1 MSVPIKI
8 LAYCDRISPSPSQ
21 SIIILCNNS
30 CSLVGVQT
38 MDWQQYIHSDPKIL
52 LGKPTVKGTR
62 LSVEFLLGLFA
73 AGWTEQQVVEN
84 YPTLRG
90 CLKSVSL

>member
-1 MSVPIKI
+1 
-8 LAYCDRISPSPSQ
+8 
-21 SIIILCNNS
+21 
-30 CSLVGVQT
+30 

-73 AGWTEQQVVEN
+73 AGWTEQQVLEN
-84 YPTLRG
+84 YPTLTKEALRAVFAFTAE
-90 CLKSVSL
+90 CMREESLYTLPLLSKTR

>member
-1 MSVPIKI
+1 
-8 LAYCDRISPSPSQ
+8 
-21 SIIILCNNS
+21 
-30 CSLVGVQT
+30 

-84 YPTLRG
+84 YPTLTPEALRAVFAFTAE
-90 CLKSVSL
+90 CMREESFL

>member
-1 MSVPIKI
+1 
-8 LAYCDRISPSPSQ
+8 
-21 SIIILCNNS
+21 
-30 CSLVGVQT
+30 

-52 LGKPTVKGTR
+52 LGKLTVKGTR

-84 YPTLRG
+84 YPTPL
-90 CLKSVSL
+90 LSLSGRAIARSLMRQSIQAILLEKNWSCICY